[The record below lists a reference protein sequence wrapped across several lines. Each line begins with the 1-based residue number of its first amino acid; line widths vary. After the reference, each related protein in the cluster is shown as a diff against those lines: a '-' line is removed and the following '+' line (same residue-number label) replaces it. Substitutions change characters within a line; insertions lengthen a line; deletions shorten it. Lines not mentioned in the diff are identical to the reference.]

1 MTARARGEKRMRS
14 LSQNTKDARSSR
26 LQAAGLL
33 RLPGLRLH
41 LILAAMLCLCFWVGI
56 VYVCECMFAAVPW
69 EILREQSPL
78 WYTLLDQA
86 FYLVDAAVILL
97 VGIPLAYG
105 ACMIYMAAAD
115 GESAP
120 FTTLFCAFEGPRT
133 YLRAQGVMLGLLL
146 PVLAVAGVAWHLVD
160 LANRSDLL
168 WLSCLYY
175 GLTILLVV
183 GACSVLGLNDG
194 VLRLS
199 YLHPDH
205 SLFGIF
211 SASQSATRGRLWSL
225 FFFKLRYIGWAIL
238 SVLTLGILLIFHAL
252 PSFALAHT
260 THLGITNE
268 SNTST

>member
-1 MTARARGEKRMRS
+1 MKS
-14 LSQNTKDARSSR
+14 LSPNTKDARSSR

-41 LILAAMLCLCFWVGI
+41 LILSAVLCLCFWVGI

-69 EILREQSPL
+69 EALREQSPL
-78 WYTLLDQA
+78 WHTLLDQA
-86 FYLVDAAVILL
+86 FYLLDAVVILL

-115 GESAP
+115 GEKAP
-120 FTTLFCAFEGPRT
+120 LTTLFCAFEGPRA

-146 PVLAVAGVAWHLVD
+146 PLLAVAGAVWHLID
-160 LANRSDLL
+160 LAGKTEMPGVS
-168 WLSCLYY
+168 WLYY
-175 GLTILLVV
+175 GLTILLALA
-183 GACSVLGLNDG
+183 ACFLLGVNDG
-194 VLRLS
+194 VLRLA
-199 YLHPDH
+199 YLYPDR

-211 SASQSATRGRLWSL
+211 AASRQTARGRLWSL
-225 FFFKLRYIGWAIL
+225 FIFKLHYIGWAIL
-238 SVLTLGILLIFHAL
+238 SVLSLGIVLIFHAL
-252 PSFALAHT
+252 PIFALAHT